1 MAGLYPP
8 SAERRVLA
16 GISRLAPAA
25 ATTRTRLVETGPGLR
40 RCAGAERAV
49 RLPFRRGTLLPAPG
63 VEITLEG
70 HELSIASQFGEEDL
84 GWKCKMP

>member
-25 ATTRTRLVETGPGLR
+25 ATTRTRLGETGPGLR

-63 VEITLEG
+63 VKLRWRDMSFPLRPNLVRRI
-70 HELSIASQFGEEDL
+70 
-84 GWKCKMP
+84 